1 MLSFRRYQFT
11 NSVENFCIDWKSQH
25 SQMLSPTF
33 EKHILIASFHH
44 HSPKD
49 SLHRILSFHTMTTVS
64 GQYEN
69 FFLLPFFFNH
79 FWLPATCC
87 QFSGICS
94 DNFIWGMLTQD
105 QIMLMDFIKGGI
117 QLPKCR
123 HLMPFLPSRV
133 SIISAMNWQIGH
145 GPLRIPSLS
154 GEPGGGLAHIFRGKP

>member
-25 SQMLSPTF
+25 SQMLRPTF
-33 EKHILIASFHH
+33 EKYILIVTFHH

-49 SLHRILSFHTMTTVS
+49 FLHIILSFHSVTTVS
-64 GQYEN
+64 WQYES
-69 FFLLPFFFNH
+69 FFSFSH

-94 DNFIWGMLTQD
+94 DNFIRGMLTQD
-105 QIMLMDFIKGGI
+105 QIMLMDFIKGEI

-123 HLMPFLPSRV
+123 HLMPFLPSKVFR
-133 SIISAMNWQIGH
+133 ISAKNWQIGH
-145 GPLRIPSLS
+145 GPLRIPMPFWRTWWRS
-154 GEPGGGLAHIFRGKP
+154 ETHP